1 MRILIIGGTRFI
13 GVYLT
18 KILVARGHEVV
29 LFNRGNHPAPVE
41 GVRQIQGDRQD
52 GNLLTEKLAGESFD
66 AVFDNNG
73 RELQDTQPLVE
84 IFNGKVKHFVYVSS
98 AGVYLKSSQMPH
110 REGDALDPNS
120 RHKGKHHTEAYLAES
135 GISWTSIRP
144 VYIYGPQNYNDLEAW
159 FFDRIVR
166 DRPIPIPGN
175 GMYLTQLGH
184 VKDLATAMANVLD
197 NQQAIGKIYNISGD
211 RYVTFNGLALACAEA
226 AGKSPED
233 IKLVHYDPSQF
244 DFGKRKAFPMR
255 QQHFFAD
262 IHLAKRELNWKPE
275 YDLVTGLRDSFQNDY
290 LASGRDTQDI
300 DFSLDEKILGA
311 I

>member
-1 MRILIIGGTRFI
+1 MRILIMGGTRFI

-18 KILVARGHEVV
+18 KVLVDRGHEVV

-41 GVRQIQGDRQD
+41 GVKQIQGDRKDATQ
-52 GNLLTEKLAGESFD
+52 LKEKLSGESFD
-66 AVFDNNG
+66 AIFDNNG
-73 RELQDTQPLVE
+73 RELSDTQPLVE

-110 REGDALDPNS
+110 IEGDAVDPNS
-120 RHKGKHHTEAYLAES
+120 RHKGKHHTEAYLAQS
-135 GISWTSIRP
+135 GIRWTSIRP

-166 DRPIPIPGN
+166 NRPLPIPGN
-175 GMYLTQLGH
+175 GMYITQLGH
-184 VKDLATAMANVLD
+184 IQDLATAMANVLD
-197 NQQAIGKIYNISGD
+197 NDKAVGKIYNVSGD

-226 AGKSPED
+226 AGKSPEE

-262 IHLAKRELNWKPE
+262 IHRAKTDLNWKPK
-275 YDLVTGLRDSFQNDY
+275 YDLVSGLKDSFQNDY
-290 LASGRDTQDI
+290 LASQRDAQEI
-300 DFSLDEKILGA
+300 DFSLDEEILGKT
-311 I
+311 